1 MSVYHNAGVFEF
13 HQSLSKSGT
22 QYSSTEFLFYLFV
35 NMTYCRHH
43 YMYQAALMRQ
53 RFEETRNVTDVR
65 VAQQMLKDG
74 EEELFQKSDDNPIK
88 CE

>member
-1 MSVYHNAGVFEF
+1 
-13 HQSLSKSGT
+13 
-22 QYSSTEFLFYLFV
+22 
-35 NMTYCRHH
+35 
-43 YMYQAALMRQ
+43 MYQAALMRQ